1 MLVKATQTGYYGHL
15 RRKAGSVFELKAVKG
30 KLVTLTPEQQ
40 FSPKWMR
47 KLNDKQTAQYE
58 AEMAA
63 ANDVGED
70 DIDEGA
76 NLAEEIAL
84 AAHASAKQATA
95 SVAPEKKL
103 TPAQK
108 AAQTKAAKAAAKN
121 VKDEPITDSAD
132 A

>member
-15 RRKAGSVFELKAVKG
+15 RRKAGQVFELKPVKG

-40 FSPKWMR
+40 FSAKWMR
-47 KLNDKQTAQYE
+47 KLSEKQATQYE
-58 AEMAA
+58 AEMAE

-76 NLAEEIAL
+76 NEAEAIAL
-84 AAHASAKQATA
+84 AAHSAAKAATAQVAPAKQ
-95 SVAPEKKL
+95 L

-108 AAQTKAAKAAAKN
+108 AAQTKAAKAAAKA